1 MLCMCVCVCVLACM
15 TLYIMRKSVS
25 VCMCVCVSPGVHL
38 RIYADD
44 SALYLSQET
53 NETPNL

>member
-1 MLCMCVCVCVLACM
+1 VCVCVLACM